1 MFDLGWSKILILAV
15 VAIVVVGPKE
25 LPSLLRTLGQFIG
38 QLRRHAAEFR
48 AQFDEAMRSP
58 ELDQIKK
65 DVEAIKT
72 DTQASLRGIERSLD
86 QDMSEAKASVDKAFE
101 AADAKPSVD
110 AKVAGEGSTSAPASL
125 PSGEAMPSMPTLVLP
140 EIVADPL
147 TPQPVHHADPLPA
160 KTGA

>member
-1 MFDLGWSKILILAV
+1 MFDLGWSKVLILAV

-25 LPSLLRTLGQFIG
+25 LPALLRTVGQFIA

-48 AQFDEAMRSP
+48 AQFDEAIRST

-72 DTQASLRGIERSLD
+72 DAQASLRGIERSIED
-86 QDMSEAKASVDKAFE
+86 DVGSAKASVDRVFDTPMPS
-101 AADAKPSVD
+101 AADPAPAATAGEHSSSEAPVPEGSDPVGSVDPATMTTVTDEAKPS
-110 AKVAGEGSTSAPASL
+110 SL
-125 PSGEAMPSMPTLVLP
+125 AMP
-140 EIVADPL
+140 EPL
-147 TPQPVHHADPLPA
+147 